1 MRRVGQLWGSPRGS
15 VAPSGGWRPSHPRHH
30 QPHQGHCWYT
40 PLHVQ
45 WRQEPSTR
53 SCPAWTRGS
62 SSDQLHYI
70 TATPPRCH
78 NALQTT
84 GPALPLRPVPCV
96 LVPLGRLDATQNNT
110 RVLSSACRTPE
121 SAHGVLRSICHAVV
135 RPLPES
141 SAP

>member
-53 SCPAWTRGS
+53 SCPAWTRAS

-70 TATPPRCH
+70 TATPPL
-78 NALQTT
+78 LQCSPNRQPGSPFRPGTARV
-84 GPALPLRPVPCV
+84 GPAWSFLR
-96 LVPLGRLDATQNNT
+96 DANSA
-110 RVLSSACRTPE
+110 RILLSACLTG
-121 SAHGVLRSICHAVV
+121 SAHGVLRSIAKPWFV
-135 RPLPES
+135 RS
-141 SAP
+141 QV